1 MRKVVIQQKTILIL
15 LMTIT
20 IIAMEINAADPD
32 KSGQINQQIEVI
44 LIETDQDEDPGN
56 EFNHNIYITYLYR

>member
-1 MRKVVIQQKTILIL
+1 MRNVLIQRKTILFFL
-15 LMTIT
+15 LAIT
-20 IIAMEINAADPD
+20 RIALEINATDQD